1 METEAPAV
9 ASGAKRPRPI
19 LLILL
24 GVVVAAFLFL
34 QFGGSAGPDGPTSN
48 PTRPPQGGATAS
60 IDPSALDV
68 RLDSLE
74 EERPDPGPAERNPFR
89 FQPKAAPQRER
100 PAPSREPVEEPAPLP
115 EVAEPGPPAIPLRYL
130 GTIDLP
136 DGRIL
141 AVLTDCTGSGRR
153 TENAREGQVVMGQY
167 RLVKIGLDS
176 VVIEYLDGKG
186 RTTLAKTGQDCVWK

>member
-1 METEAPAV
+1 METEGAAV
-9 ASGAKRPRPI
+9 PSGAKRPRPL

-24 GVVVAAFLFL
+24 GVVIAGFLFV
-34 QFGGSAGPDGPTSN
+34 QFGGSAGPGGPTSN
-48 PTRPPQGGATAS
+48 PTRPPQTGATAS

-74 EERPDPGPAERNPFR
+74 GERPDPGQAERNPFR

-100 PAPSREPVEEPAPLP
+100 PAPSKAPVEEVAPLP
-115 EVAEPGPPAIPLRYL
+115 EPAEPGPPPIPLRYL

-136 DGRIL
+136 DGRTL
-141 AVLTDCTGSGRR
+141 AVLTDCTGTGRR
-153 TENAREGQVVMGQY
+153 TENAHEGQVVMGQY

-176 VVIEYLDGKG
+176 VVIEHLDGKG